1 MSRGLWPGAPT
12 PERMAWMRAVCEPLC
27 ERGLVQIT
35 QRGVSVGCAGYR
47 GLIRVAL
54 TAAGWALVEAQR
66 QDDGEQPVN

>member
-1 MSRGLWPGAPT
+1 
-12 PERMAWMRAVCEPLC
+12 MRAVCGQLC

-47 GLIRVAL
+47 GPIRVAL

-66 QDDGEQPVN
+66 QDDGEQPVS